1 MAKILKFA
9 GINVTESGEVFLKV
23 HKLSME
29 GDFIGLHHFAFPIG
43 CDVNAQIAIYNEH
56 MATQNF
62 APISDADVTK
72 LTAICNTTWT
82 AEVIATYQAA
92 QAAAEAARNA

>member
-29 GDFIGLHHFAFPIG
+29 GDFIGLHHFAFPVG

-62 APISDADVTK
+62 APISDADVAR
-72 LTAICNTTWT
+72 LIAICNTTWT
-82 AEVIATYQAA
+82 PEVLAAYQAQVAA
-92 QAAAEAARNA
+92 QQTQGV